1 MCKSG
6 IINNEYVAMVA
17 ANHQGHGGT
26 PHSCHWQTEFLHG
39 FNCRTTQVCTHLSTL
54 GWCAQKPKIWSTYKN
69 CLSQGKKSVAGGL
82 SFKSNKIIPK
92 LLITRI

>member
-6 IINNEYVAMVA
+6 IINNEYVEMVA

-39 FNCRTTQVCTHLSTL
+39 FNCRNTQVHTHLSCLVCSETQDMVHI
-54 GWCAQKPKIWSTYKN
+54 QKLFI
-69 CLSQGKKSVAGGL
+69 QEKKSVAGGF
-82 SFKSNKIIPK
+82 SFKNNKIILK
-92 LLITRI
+92 LLITRT